1 VKLGAPLS
9 EAVAEPLKG
18 VAGHYGVGSSIPLSG
33 FDAGEYT
40 LKLKV
45 IDTISKQ
52 TYNMEQPFKVTK

>member
-1 VKLGAPLS
+1 MKMGAPLA

-18 VAGHYGVGSSIPLSG
+18 VPGHFGVGSSIPLAS
-33 FDAGEYT
+33 FDAGDYT